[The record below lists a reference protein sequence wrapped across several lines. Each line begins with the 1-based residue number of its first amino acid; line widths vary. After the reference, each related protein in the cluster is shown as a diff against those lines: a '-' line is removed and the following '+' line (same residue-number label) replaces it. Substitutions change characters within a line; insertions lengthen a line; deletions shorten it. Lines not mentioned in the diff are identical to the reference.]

1 MNKQRIKEYIK
12 KLAPI
17 AGIIGGAVA
26 AGYAYKHFHNQEHQ
40 NNNQQPK
47 SDNKNTI
54 PTIKSNQ
61 DNSNKSKEQKSTQ
74 TTNNATIKQPSHS
87 ETEKSKENTSKLSQ
101 TKTQDS
107 GKSAPTIHTTGNA
120 TTGTINANTSSPAP
134 STKGKPNISSNNNTS
149 GSKNSGG
156 LLTIAGKKLKKT
168 KETGEVLKGQKSI
181 NNNTLKFNLQ
191 LPHLRDSKGLEKD
204 LYNQIF
210 KPKFEK

>member
-17 AGIIGGAVA
+17 AGIVGGAVA
-26 AGYAYKHFHNQEHQ
+26 AGYVYKHFHNQEHQ
-40 NNNQQPK
+40 NNNQQSK

-54 PTIKSNQ
+54 STIKSKQ
-61 DNSNKSKEQKSTQ
+61 DNSNNTKEQKSTQ

-101 TKTQDS
+101 IKTQDS
-107 GKSAPTIHTTGNA
+107 GKSAPTIHTTGTPSSNNA
-120 TTGTINANTSSPAP
+120 TGNTTTGTTNANTSSPAP

-156 LLTIAGKKLKKT
+156 LSTIAQKKLR
-168 KETGEVLKGQKSI
+168 EII
-181 NNNTLKFNLQ
+181 NKIEQNNYSALTNYQ
-191 LPHLRDSKGLEKD
+191 
-204 LYNQIF
+204 F